1 VKAAELRALIWDTM
15 GRLELHGD
23 ELRDLDAAIGDG
35 DLGITITAGSRAVVA
50 ALAEAEDTETPASLL
65 RAAAK
70 AFASANPS
78 TMAALVATG
87 LLAAAKALGDATE
100 VDRAA
105 AIALAEAAAAAI
117 QSRGGAQLGDKTL
130 LDALLPSIDALRAAD
145 ADSRSALS
153 SMVAAAEAG
162 VRSTQDL
169 QSRRGRAAWVG
180 ERSIGHAD
188 AGATAYLRLLQAL
201 LHVWP
206 SLSETPAAAR

>member
-1 VKAAELRALIWDTM
+1 VKAAALRALIWDTM

-35 DLGITITAGSRAVVA
+35 DLGITVTAGSRAVVA
-50 ALAEAEDTETPASLL
+50 ALAEAQDADTPASML

-87 LLAAAKALGDATE
+87 LLAAAKALGDAAE

-130 LDALLPSIDALRAAD
+130 LDALLPSIDALRTAD
-145 ADSRSALS
+145 ADSRSALH
-153 SMVAAAEAG
+153 SMVTAAEAG

-169 QSRRGRAAWVG
+169 QSKRGRAAWVG

-188 AGATAYLRLLQAL
+188 GGATAYLRLLQAL
-201 LHVWP
+201 VHMWP
-206 SLSETPAAAR
+206 SLSETPAATQ